1 MTEVTEACRS
11 LDQIVFAE
19 VSVEAMQKINCQ
31 NVLKRKENNF
41 QNVYINL
48 ALCEAMPTFLKQPSM
63 VCSNRVTTAA
73 EFMAYDHYPCTDI
86 RSNPGKEATDHSGFV
101 SLGKYSG
108 F

>member
-11 LDQIVFAE
+11 LDWIVFDE
-19 VSVEAMQKINCQ
+19 VSVEAKQKINCQ
-31 NVLKRKENNF
+31 NVLKERKTISNM
-41 QNVYINL
+41 YINL
-48 ALCEAMPTFLKQPSM
+48 VLYEAMPTFLKYPSM
-63 VCSNRVTTAA
+63 VCSNRITTAA
-73 EFMAYDHYPCTDI
+73 EFMAYDHYPWTDI